1 MSLALTRRR
10 AGLLAV
16 TAAAMALTLGAGVAQ
31 SAQALPRAA
40 TSRGSVACTGANT
53 KVTAQQVSRPIN
65 HLLLTVRNTGRKV
78 CYLYGYPA
86 VQVPGAQAVP
96 PVVDES
102 RPQAVVTL
110 KPGRSGYA
118 GVLLSSADGSGGH
131 GETVK
136 SFHVWF
142 QNRALAFTGS
152 SATVHLRKGV
162 YADESLR
169 VTYWETSPSTAL
181 TW

>member
-1 MSLALTRRR
+1 MSFALTRRR

-16 TAAAMALTLGAGVAQ
+16 TAVATALSLGTGVAQ
-31 SAQALPRAA
+31 GAA
-40 TSRGSVACTGANT
+40 ASHQNDACTGANT
-53 KVTAQQVSRPIN
+53 KVTAEQVSRPIN

-102 RPQAVVTL
+102 QPQAVVTL
-110 KPGRSGYA
+110 KPGQSGYA

-136 SFHVWF
+136 SFRMWF
-142 QNRALAFTGS
+142 QNRSLAFAGS

-162 YADESLR
+162 HADESLR
-169 VTYWETSPSTAL
+169 VTYWQTDPATAL